1 MANKYSRIFHHISTN
16 DLKRNREI
24 MIEKIEEENK
34 IKKEE
39 RTIFEIFKRDWRRE
53 LGGNRTI
60 LNIPE
65 GMTSSN
71 FLTTVLPAAGETA
84 IDQVNPTDSSSFA
97 DTNNMFGSGADNPA
111 LVDATIRASGSGT
124 LSGGGFDVGGD
135 YLAFQGGSGS
145 SRMALLQ
152 PMDATTVDTLTI
164 TAIRGTGSNGG
175 EHPDVVGTEELFV
188 IYKTPDMSRSS
199 YLSQDR
205 NQNNVGAFPDDAAI
219 IAINQ
224 GDGTLQDYTI
234 AIPEYARQKDVIFG
248 LFQLGNSGS
257 QYDHYGVTD
266 IKFQRKA
273 PVNVVVSLDSP
284 EAISFV
290 RVGTNEGDPKKRKK
304 KVNDQLEA
312 SDQYTTKQMG
322 KDFPGQGARLGDEA
336 SSMGAPDPFSSASI
350 QEPDASPIGKDQVK
364 KSFDDFQKGDQTPQV
379 IKTPEQIKVE
389 NDGYLADLDNLL
401 KQNDYNYA
409 DPKIIKIANKILKT
423 DPKNEDAY
431 FYKIGTQYQTGDME
445 GVAKTTDEM
454 IKNNPDNTTGYSIRS
469 SLRKDEGDLFGAI
482 EDLEKVIELDPDET
496 YYQDMKKE
504 LEKESNDDVQTK
516 LDDYVTKSIPE
527 PSKPVDESK
536 PTEAGRG
543 ITLTK
548 WISRTDY
555 RDMYPNTSVVDYLN
569 SLPYGPS
576 DFMTPNPNFPGAWD
590 LNRKGYE
597 NYFLNGDL
605 SALGNRSGTP
615 KPRHTTATPEPTP
628 EPETDFSDVPKTSE
642 QILSDLDADIAKY
655 SAAQKAAYAEMKRIA
670 LEFGLDVVSLVG
682 GLFTGG
688 TSLAG
693 SPTLSKL
700 LLKLA
705 KKSGKGLFGKL
716 VRNILRRTQK
726 ADVYSIDDIPDF
738 IDQQTPKATPKQPKQ
753 LPAGQVPAGD
763 VGSID
768 PVTGLPR
775 GGAGQNI
782 GLPDVD
788 KRAYD
793 RQTSYSLDPILGKI
807 GKKKK
812 KKGNFKESTLF
823 ERVKQKQ
830 FFNPKD
836 IKPTFPENPPPKLDP
851 KTNMH
856 PNYGKA
862 AARYKKLDP
871 ASANAMPPTGD
882 PETDAIVD
890 KQRTKPRP
898 KIHSTF
904 SKLKKIRKK
913 KT

>member
-53 LGGNRTI
+53 LRGNRTI

-84 IDQVNPTDSSSFA
+84 VDQVDPTASASFA
-97 DTNNMFGSGADNPA
+97 PTTNMFGSGADNPST
-111 LVDATIRASGSGT
+111 VDTVIRNSGSGNGST
-124 LSGGGFDVGGD
+124 GGFDVGGD

-336 SSMGAPDPFSSASI
+336 SSMGAPDPFSSASF

-496 YYQDMKKE
+496 YYQDMKRE
-504 LEKESNDDVQTK
+504 LENESDDDVQ
-516 LDDYVTKSIPE
+516 S
-527 PSKPVDESK
+527 S
-536 PTEAGRG
+536 
-543 ITLTK
+543 
-548 WISRTDY
+548 
-555 RDMYPNTSVVDYLN
+555 
-569 SLPYGPS
+569 
-576 DFMTPNPNFPGAWD
+576 
-590 LNRKGYE
+590 
-597 NYFLNGDL
+597 
-605 SALGNRSGTP
+605 
-615 KPRHTTATPEPTP
+615 
-628 EPETDFSDVPKTSE
+628 
-642 QILSDLDADIAKY
+642 
-655 SAAQKAAYAEMKRIA
+655 
-670 LEFGLDVVSLVG
+670 
-682 GLFTGG
+682 
-688 TSLAG
+688 
-693 SPTLSKL
+693 
-700 LLKLA
+700 
-705 KKSGKGLFGKL
+705 
-716 VRNILRRTQK
+716 
-726 ADVYSIDDIPDF
+726 
-738 IDQQTPKATPKQPKQ
+738 
-753 LPAGQVPAGD
+753 
-763 VGSID
+763 
-768 PVTGLPR
+768 
-775 GGAGQNI
+775 
-782 GLPDVD
+782 
-788 KRAYD
+788 
-793 RQTSYSLDPILGKI
+793 
-807 GKKKK
+807 
-812 KKGNFKESTLF
+812 
-823 ERVKQKQ
+823 
-830 FFNPKD
+830 
-836 IKPTFPENPPPKLDP
+836 
-851 KTNMH
+851 
-856 PNYGKA
+856 
-862 AARYKKLDP
+862 
-871 ASANAMPPTGD
+871 
-882 PETDAIVD
+882 
-890 KQRTKPRP
+890 
-898 KIHSTF
+898 
-904 SKLKKIRKK
+904 
-913 KT
+913 